1 MVMNSLN
8 LLRQQAE
15 ALGITER
22 QAKKY
27 GNLRHKRTWSLAIEH
42 YQLTENFAVDV
53 DPKGA
58 QTDADFPPDS
68 PSNPTNVEDLP
79 EPITISYQ
87 TLPSPN
93 STPENNYLDRVQ
105 SRQFFSFPEVVQKYI
120 ESLSIY
126 VKFQDSQQLIK
137 WDCPECQTQIASDCY
152 LCLGHGKI
160 SDLMALAWTLTYM
173 EFLGCSVEETAP
185 LHQEYPDL
193 NTLIVNL
200 QICQTIK
207 HTGDLLLRTEK
218 WLEH

>member
-1 MVMNSLN
+1 MNSLN

-42 YQLTENFAVDV
+42 YQLTENFDLEVGRNGVD
-53 DPKGA
+53 
-58 QTDADFPPDS
+58 QSRADFPLDI
-68 PSNPTNVEDLP
+68 PSKLTNVEDFP

-93 STPENNYLDRVQ
+93 PTPENNYIDRVQ
-105 SRQFFSFPEVVQKYI
+105 SRQFFSFEEVVKKYL

-137 WDCPECQTQIASDCY
+137 WDCPECQTQIASNCY
-152 LCLGHGKI
+152 LCHGHGKI